1 MNNLSRASALKKRK
15 RKRIL
20 FYQHLNMGNKN
31 PNIFIKNTDVITSS
45 KLQSLSLPGSI
56 VTETLRSFTF
66 IAV

>member
-1 MNNLSRASALKKRK
+1 
-15 RKRIL
+15 
-20 FYQHLNMGNKN
+20 MGNKN